1 MLLLQ
6 HCALRMFHM
15 TDGQNTGD
23 QITKIEVPNMHDQSE
38 FCTFHTFLV
47 EVQTNAGYMH
57 AMHA

>member
-1 MLLLQ
+1 
-6 HCALRMFHM
+6 MFHM